1 MFCSRSLRNIFLVLG
16 VLISHIL
23 VLLAL
28 MSMPDINVNPS
39 TSEALL
45 VNLSGARTSLS
56 SRKKPSTVPLVDSF
70 LNAKSSNPTS
80 SDESG
85 VSGHDKE
92 ISHGVDGGFRAAR
105 AAIHSPKPHYP
116 LASRQLREQGL
127 VIVKLCVNEQ
137 GIVNQVSLAQSSGF
151 QGLDNSAL
159 KALALWRFAPT
170 NLAPIGASSQCFQ
183 SPVQFTLG
191 A

>member
-1 MFCSRSLRNIFLVLG
+1 MFCSGSLRNIFLVSG

-28 MSMPDINVNPS
+28 LSMPDINVNPS
-39 TSEALL
+39 APEVLM
-45 VNLSGARTSLS
+45 VNLSGVSTSLS
-56 SRKKPSTVPLVDSF
+56 SRKKLSSTSVTDSSS
-70 LNAKSSNPTS
+70 NAKSSSLATPH
-80 SDESG
+80 EPG
-85 VSGHDKE
+85 VSGYGKE
-92 ISHGVDGGFRAAR
+92 ISHGVDRAVRTPR

-137 GIVNQVSLAQSSGF
+137 GIVNQVSLTQSSGF
-151 QGLDNSAL
+151 HGLDNSAL
-159 KALALWRFAPT
+159 KALALWRFAPI
-170 NLAPIGASSQCFQ
+170 NLSPINASPQCFQ

>member
-1 MFCSRSLRNIFLVLG
+1 MFCSGSPRNIFLISG

-23 VLLAL
+23 VLLTL
-28 MSMPDINVNPS
+28 MSMPDINVSPS
-39 TSEALL
+39 ASETLM

-56 SRKKPSTVPLVDSF
+56 SRKKHSTMPLVDSS
-70 LNAKSSNPTS
+70 LNAKSSNPIS
-80 SDESG
+80 SDEPG
-85 VSGHDKE
+85 VSGHGKE
-92 ISHGVDGGFRAAR
+92 IGHEVAGAVRTAR

-151 QGLDNSAL
+151 QSLDNSAL

-170 NLAPIGASSQCFQ
+170 NLPPIGASSQCFQ